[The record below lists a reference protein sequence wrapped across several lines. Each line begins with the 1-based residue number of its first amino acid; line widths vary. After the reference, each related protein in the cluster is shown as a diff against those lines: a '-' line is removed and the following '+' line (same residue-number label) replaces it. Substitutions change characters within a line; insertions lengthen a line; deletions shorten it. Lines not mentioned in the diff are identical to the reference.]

1 MLIIISL
8 VTRRRDKE
16 IMTNAPF
23 AALEIGTSK
32 VCALV
37 GELREDG
44 NIMITGM
51 GNCPDFAIRRW

>member
-1 MLIIISL
+1 
-8 VTRRRDKE
+8 
-16 IMTNAPF
+16 MTKAPF